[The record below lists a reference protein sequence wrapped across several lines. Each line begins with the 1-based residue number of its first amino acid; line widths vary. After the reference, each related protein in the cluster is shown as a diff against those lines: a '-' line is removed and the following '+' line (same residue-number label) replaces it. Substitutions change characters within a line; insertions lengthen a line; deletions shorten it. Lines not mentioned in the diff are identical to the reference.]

1 MNYNSIKSL
10 ELECTCVSASRF
22 RVERLMRGAVRA
34 DKRKI
39 NRLVRVLLPDLY
51 EELALQYHNPYS
63 YYRTETHLILVWS
76 GIEHFLKIRYG
87 ENR

>member
-1 MNYNSIKSL
+1 MNYTNIKAL

-39 NRLVRVLLPDLY
+39 NRVVRVLLPDLY
-51 EELALQYHNPYS
+51 EELSLQYPNPYS
-63 YYRTETHLILVWS
+63 YYRTETHLIPVWS
-76 GIEHFLKIRYG
+76 GIEHFIKMRW
-87 ENR
+87 

>member
-1 MNYNSIKSL
+1 MNYTNIKAL
-10 ELECTCVSASRF
+10 ELECTCVNASKF

-51 EELALQYHNPYS
+51 EALALQYPNPYN

-76 GIEHFLKIRYG
+76 GIEHFVKMRW
-87 ENR
+87 